1 MEKSLLCLI
10 ICFAPIVGDNLGEG
24 EDVSRRGTHPLDP
37 SPSPI
42 TLAPWTARGMDRD
55 EQRVSVKD
63 FLSPAGQRLH
73 PGPPNGPQGAD
84 SCKGG
89 HSSFLHLRSDP

>member
-1 MEKSLLCLI
+1 MEKSLLCPI

-84 SCKGG
+84 SCKGR